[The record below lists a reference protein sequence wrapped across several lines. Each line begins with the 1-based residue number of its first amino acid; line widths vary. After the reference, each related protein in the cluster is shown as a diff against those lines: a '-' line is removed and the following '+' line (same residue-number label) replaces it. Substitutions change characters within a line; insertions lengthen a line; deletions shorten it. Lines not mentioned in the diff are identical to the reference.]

1 MAISGRLFVLNFRP
15 YATRATRKQEDH
27 HIRLLL
33 KSNLERTC
41 IFLQTRPRGLQKKK
55 SRIRFLIGREMMI
68 DGRRQQANRTYQGR
82 RNLDPYLGINRN
94 RFLVVLGITRNY
106 QFYYCQGR
114 ISLHPSH
121 MESRTRPRT
130 QSLSQN
136 NLSLPTHYSQPESR
150 PHGGATG

>member
-114 ISLHPSH
+114 ISQPYEGLNSKCLARIYRFPLNKIKKKIK
-121 MESRTRPRT
+121 EYTREQAIHHFR
-130 QSLSQN
+130 
-136 NLSLPTHYSQPESR
+136 R
-150 PHGGATG
+150 